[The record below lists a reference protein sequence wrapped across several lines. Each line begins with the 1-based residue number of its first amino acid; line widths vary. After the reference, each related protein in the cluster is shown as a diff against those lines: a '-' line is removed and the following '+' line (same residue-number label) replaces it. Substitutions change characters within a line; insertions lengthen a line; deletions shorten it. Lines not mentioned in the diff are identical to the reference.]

1 MAATLAES
9 LLDFRECIEALRLD
23 FAVARQPFF
32 AWEANMV
39 AVRNVMLLSALT
51 YLASVP
57 AGSCAN
63 DPSVEGIF
71 ADYLMESPEV
81 L

>member
-1 MAATLAES
+1 
-9 LLDFRECIEALRLD
+9 
-23 FAVARQPFF
+23 
-32 AWEANMV
+32 MV